1 MNFLETL
8 KHGRLSLT
16 EHTPLSYKE
25 PVLHGFNFNHSWLLV
40 SVMEYG
46 DAFSRSAY
54 EAQMI
59 PATNQPFQFYG
70 MVLEVPGVKI
80 DIRLRYQTRKFTAD
94 QITCFLQTFYEV
106 MRQITINPD
115 VQLSSIRN
123 ISIPAYS
130 SALLSVDSG

>member
-1 MNFLETL
+1 
-8 KHGRLSLT
+8 
-16 EHTPLSYKE
+16 
-25 PVLHGFNFNHSWLLV
+25 
-40 SVMEYG
+40 
-46 DAFSRSAY
+46 
-54 EAQMI
+54 MI

-130 SALLSVDSG
+130 SAQLSVDSG